1 MRGIGR
7 GGRSFKPP
15 QNQRRG
21 IDLADVIENL
31 PGFSELTDAPKLEPI
46 NDEWSI
52 SDPFEPV
59 DPRDCAKYPA
69 SPYCEGDL
77 FRIGPPVGFAVDIKI
92 NGCTI
97 CVYIYPVVGWMRL
110 TPTIICRRDPNCAE
124 DNPPPPPKR
133 YFDPPPRLEE
143 NVQPDRYKSPNC
155 AFRESMINRNL
166 NIRNAQAEL
175 YLKQATGDI
184 KLSDFAMLERRNVE
198 VINESYTRKITS
210 NLYTQEQIDSG
221 CVPDLGDRE
230 YVIDDQGS
238 AVLGEF
244 VNYNFGDTKTSTVF
258 LVFGEQRLVS
268 KDPVTGRINFIDNW
282 DRYFRNTSFAAWQP
296 ASCCGMPNRPPFIA
310 PPPLPPPFGR
320 DDDRKR
326 GGNGKKGGKDMCC
339 NDCRDSKDNTDKLLK
354 EIKAIKKALG
364 TGQLEKAL
372 DAAVGIGDSSV
383 TTIVNLLAK
392 RIGVNDYPIE
402 VPASLLSDDNDDKTY
417 KLQSNAEY
425 LFWLTTQIDKLVGE
439 FPIDIEVKDAD
450 PIKAG
455 EQPMKIRIPNIA
467 EAIAEIYGLAFKSS
481 VNQEVELNMLLR
493 LALETTH
500 AKNAAIIAQDYAR
513 GNAKFLGYQGNTK
526 GRHVDYNFDFTD
538 VNASQKDQ
546 NKQLNLES
554 LLKNSKAWIQGWE
567 NDDSE
572 TAVNFLR
579 KLMFSAGII
588 KSVFFRDKKQ
598 SKAVV
603 ENIKAMQKQAKAQD
617 DDWVQFLKDIND
629 PNSKYNVGSTEKPD
643 INEDK
648 SK

>member
-1 MRGIGR
+1 MRGAARIGGKAFR
-7 GGRSFKPP
+7 IPSAKEARDGFNPLEAL
-15 QNQRRG
+15 
-21 IDLADVIENL
+21 DLVGDL
-31 PGFSELTDAPKLEPI
+31 PVAPVLEPI
-46 NDEWSI
+46 NDEWSWSI
-52 SDPFEPV
+52 GADPA
-59 DPRDCAKYPA
+59 DPRDCARYPA
-69 SPYCEGDL
+69 SPYCGEIPLEFGKP
-77 FRIGPPVGFAVDIKI
+77 FGFTPEIKT
-92 NGCTI
+92 NGCET
-97 CVYIYPVVGWMRL
+97 CFYLYPVILWLKV
-110 TPTIICRRDPNCAE
+110 TPQIICKRDPNCDRPKPTLNKDELTKRAPKPFDE
-124 DNPPPPPKR
+124 NVRAGKYKSEECALRERITNYWYNRQNEAAIQALTSPFPGGDNYEFRNLEVKYLYTLNVTAGIGEIVDSVSLELHLGTPIQVYETNQYIYHYVGDLQQRIFFRKSGERRLIGGSGVWEEVGTSVDLKNWKPIPCPDMPRPPKVKPPPPI
-133 YFDPPPRLEE
+133 
-143 NVQPDRYKSPNC
+143 PN
-155 AFRESMINRNL
+155 FWPYPFFN
-166 NIRNAQAEL
+166 
-175 YLKQATGDI
+175 
-184 KLSDFAMLERRNVE
+184 
-198 VINESYTRKITS
+198 
-210 NLYTQEQIDSG
+210 
-221 CVPDLGDRE
+221 DRE
-230 YVIDDQGS
+230 RQ
-238 AVLGEF
+238 
-244 VNYNFGDTKTSTVF
+244 
-258 LVFGEQRLVS
+258 
-268 KDPVTGRINFIDNW
+268 
-282 DRYFRNTSFAAWQP
+282 
-296 ASCCGMPNRPPFIA
+296 
-310 PPPLPPPFGR
+310 
-320 DDDRKR
+320 DRKKKR
-326 GGNGKKGGKDMCC
+326 GKGGMCC
-339 NDCRDSKDNTDKLLK
+339 NDCADSKDNTEKLLR
-354 EIKAIKKALG
+354 EIKEIKKALG
-364 TGQLEKAL
+364 TGKLEKAL

-383 TTIVNLLAK
+383 TAIVNLLAK

-402 VPASLLSDDNDDKTY
+402 VPASLLSDDHDDKTY

-455 EQPMKIRIPNIA
+455 NQPMKIRIPNIA

-500 AKNAAIIAQDYAR
+500 AKNAAIIAQDYSRA
-513 GNAKFLGYQGNTK
+513 NAKFLGYQGNTK

-538 VNASQKDQ
+538 VNASEKDQ

-603 ENIKAMQKQAKAQD
+603 ENIKAMQQQSKVQD
-617 DDWVQFLKDIND
+617 ADWAQFLKDIND

>member
-1 MRGIGR
+1 MRGAARIGGKAFR
-7 GGRSFKPP
+7 IPSAKEARDGFNPLEAL
-15 QNQRRG
+15 
-21 IDLADVIENL
+21 DLVGDL
-31 PGFSELTDAPKLEPI
+31 PVAPVLEPI
-46 NDEWSI
+46 NDEWSWSI
-52 SDPFEPV
+52 GADPA
-59 DPRDCAKYPA
+59 DPRDCARYPA
-69 SPYCEGDL
+69 SPYCGEIPLEFGKP
-77 FRIGPPVGFAVDIKI
+77 FGFTPEIKT
-92 NGCTI
+92 NGCET
-97 CVYIYPVVGWMRL
+97 CFYLYPVILWLKV
-110 TPTIICRRDPNCAE
+110 TPQIICKRDPNCDRPKPTLNKDELTKRAPKPFDE
-124 DNPPPPPKR
+124 NVRAGKYKSEECALRERITNYWYNRQNEAAMQALTSPFSGGDNYEFRNLEVKYLYTLNVTAGIGEIVDSVSLELHLGTPIQVYETNQYIYHYVGDLQQRIFFRKSGERRLIGGSGVWEEVGTSVDLKNWKPIPCPDMPRPPKVKPPPPI
-133 YFDPPPRLEE
+133 
-143 NVQPDRYKSPNC
+143 PN
-155 AFRESMINRNL
+155 FWPYPFFN
-166 NIRNAQAEL
+166 
-175 YLKQATGDI
+175 
-184 KLSDFAMLERRNVE
+184 
-198 VINESYTRKITS
+198 
-210 NLYTQEQIDSG
+210 
-221 CVPDLGDRE
+221 DRE
-230 YVIDDQGS
+230 RQ
-238 AVLGEF
+238 
-244 VNYNFGDTKTSTVF
+244 
-258 LVFGEQRLVS
+258 
-268 KDPVTGRINFIDNW
+268 
-282 DRYFRNTSFAAWQP
+282 
-296 ASCCGMPNRPPFIA
+296 
-310 PPPLPPPFGR
+310 
-320 DDDRKR
+320 DRKKKR
-326 GGNGKKGGKDMCC
+326 GKGGMCC
-339 NDCRDSKDNTDKLLK
+339 NDCADSKDNTEKLLR
-354 EIKAIKKALG
+354 EIKEIKKALG
-364 TGQLEKAL
+364 TGKLEKAL

-383 TTIVNLLAK
+383 TAIVNLLAK

-402 VPASLLSDDNDDKTY
+402 VPASLLSDDHDDKTY

-455 EQPMKIRIPNIA
+455 NQPMKIRIPNIA

-500 AKNAAIIAQDYAR
+500 AKNAAIIAQDYSRA
-513 GNAKFLGYQGNTK
+513 NAKFLGYQGNTK

-538 VNASQKDQ
+538 VNASEKDQ

-603 ENIKAMQKQAKAQD
+603 ENIKAMQQQSKVQD
-617 DDWVQFLKDIND
+617 ADWAQFLKDIND